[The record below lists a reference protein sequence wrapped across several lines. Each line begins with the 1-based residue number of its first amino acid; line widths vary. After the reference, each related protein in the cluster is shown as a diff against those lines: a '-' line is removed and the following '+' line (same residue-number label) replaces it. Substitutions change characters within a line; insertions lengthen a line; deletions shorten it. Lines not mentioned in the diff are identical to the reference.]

1 MWKQACQTKW
11 LKQVLQIVKWQ
22 SHSMVLASNTTAHS
36 APLEHMEIVF
46 YSCWEPQDPM
56 LGTQDLLKEAGKA
69 LKSSHLVYQPKRIF
83 SRTSHQIPPPS
94 TCHALD
100 LWRAMQIQLLQVG
113 PPSKQEGTIQI
124 AQRVSLQTEGT
135 GFHTEMSHT
144 LNYRTITTRS
154 QKMANLNLS
163 CKKKKKKNEIVETI
177 LEPTELLKMSLTNC
191 EIREIKIRWPKGEQQ
206 CPQLSPS
213 AWVMES
219 GVSTLQVQEAGGP
232 ELMHVSCSA
241 PHPGQQPLESMER
254 ENSPAVKLDLL
265 EVESIGC
272 GNEHHRNV
280 CFFKSFITRHL

>member
-1 MWKQACQTKW
+1 MGKQACQTKW

-22 SHSMVLASNTTAHS
+22 SHNMVLASNTTAYS

-113 PPSKQEGTIQI
+113 PPSKQEGTIQV
-124 AQRVSLQTEGT
+124 AQRVSLQTEST

-163 CKKKKKKNEIVETI
+163 CKKK
-177 LEPTELLKMSLTNC
+177 
-191 EIREIKIRWPKGEQQ
+191 
-206 CPQLSPS
+206 
-213 AWVMES
+213 
-219 GVSTLQVQEAGGP
+219 
-232 ELMHVSCSA
+232 
-241 PHPGQQPLESMER
+241 
-254 ENSPAVKLDLL
+254 
-265 EVESIGC
+265 
-272 GNEHHRNV
+272 
-280 CFFKSFITRHL
+280 